1 MKNPFL
7 AQPIS
12 FKPEAPVTTP
22 FRSAQQVW
30 DARLGTAT
38 AQARNW
44 RMAFF
49 CTCALLVIM
58 GISLICLV
66 NQQRVIPVM
75 VGLDKQTGE
84 PTIVGPVDEHNY
96 QPGPMEVKFFLAQF
110 IRYVRAVSLDPVVI
124 KQNWLRAYSLLR
136 PEAAGLLNEITQKDP
151 NSPLA
156 KIGKVLVSVQP
167 LSILHYG
174 FTLVFSIFVSLLL
187 NLLGALKPR
196 VSSQLRSFRHDIAS
210 SLQILTNARFKA
222 GRHVLLNRGKASVL
236 GQCVC

>member
-12 FKPEAPVTTP
+12 FKPDSSVTTP

-49 CTCALLVIM
+49 CTCALLVLM
-58 GISLICLV
+58 GLSLISLI

-84 PTIVGPVDEHNY
+84 PTIIGSVEEHNY

-136 PEAAGLLNEITQKDP
+136 PEAAGLLNELTQKDP

-167 LSILHYG
+167 LSILQIPETNS
-174 FTLVFSIFVSLLL
+174 F
-187 NLLGALKPR
+187 
-196 VSSQLRSFRHDIAS
+196 QLRWKETVFASHGTKLEEYTMLATFIIEFAPPSNEQTLQDNPLGIFIKSF
-210 SLQILTNARFKA
+210 QW
-222 GRHVLLNRGKASVL
+222 NREL
-236 GQCVC
+236 

>member
-12 FKPEAPVTTP
+12 FKPDSPVTTP

-38 AQARNW
+38 SQARNW

-49 CTCALLVIM
+49 CTCALLVLM
-58 GISLICLV
+58 GLSLISLI

-84 PTIVGPVDEHNY
+84 PTIIGSVEEHNY

-136 PEAAGLLNEITQKDP
+136 PEAAGLLNELTQKDP

-167 LSILHYG
+167 LSILQIPETNSY
-174 FTLVFSIFVSLLL
+174 
-187 NLLGALKPR
+187 
-196 VSSQLRSFRHDIAS
+196 QLRWKETVFASHGTKLEEYTMLATFIIEFAPPSNEQTLQDNPLGIFIKSF
-210 SLQILTNARFKA
+210 QW
-222 GRHVLLNRGKASVL
+222 NREL
-236 GQCVC
+236 

>member
-12 FKPEAPVTTP
+12 FKPDSPVTTP
-22 FRSAQQVW
+22 FRSAQQIW

-49 CTCALLVIM
+49 CACALLVLM
-58 GISLICLV
+58 GLSLISLI

-84 PTIVGPVDEHNY
+84 PTIIGSVEEQNY

-136 PEAAGLLNEITQKDP
+136 PEAAGLLNELTQKDP

-167 LSILHYG
+167 LSILQIPETNSY
-174 FTLVFSIFVSLLL
+174 
-187 NLLGALKPR
+187 
-196 VSSQLRSFRHDIAS
+196 QLRWKETVFASHGTKLEEYTMLATFIIEFAPPSNEQTLQDNPLGIFIKSF
-210 SLQILTNARFKA
+210 QW
-222 GRHVLLNRGKASVL
+222 NREL
-236 GQCVC
+236 

>member
-58 GISLICLV
+58 GISLISLV

-84 PTIVGPVDEHNY
+84 PTIIGSVDEHNY

-167 LSILHYG
+167 LSILQIPETNSY
-174 FTLVFSIFVSLLL
+174 
-187 NLLGALKPR
+187 
-196 VSSQLRSFRHDIAS
+196 QLRWKETVFASHGTKLEEYTMLATFIIEFDPPANEQTLQDNPLGIFIKSF
-210 SLQILTNARFKA
+210 QW
-222 GRHVLLNRGKASVL
+222 NREL
-236 GQCVC
+236 

>member
-12 FKPEAPVTTP
+12 FKPESPVTTP

-44 RMAFF
+44 RTAFF

-58 GISLICLV
+58 GISLISLI

-84 PTIVGPVDEHNY
+84 PTVLGSVGEQNY

-136 PEAAGLLNEITQKDP
+136 PEAAGLLNELTQKDP

-167 LSILHYG
+167 LSIVQIPETNSY
-174 FTLVFSIFVSLLL
+174 
-187 NLLGALKPR
+187 
-196 VSSQLRSFRHDIAS
+196 QLRWKETVFASHGTKLEEYTMLATFIIEFDPPSNEQTLQDNPLGIFIKSF
-210 SLQILTNARFKA
+210 QW
-222 GRHVLLNRGKASVL
+222 NREL
-236 GQCVC
+236 